1 MPKSLPV
8 VSAKSGLDHYL
19 SAIRRF
25 PILAPRE
32 EYMLAKRW
40 REHEDATAAQK
51 LVTSHLRLVAKIAMG
66 YRAYGLPVGELVSEG
81 NVGLM
86 QAVKRF
92 EPERGFRLAT
102 YAMWWIRASIQ
113 EYVLRSWSLVRMGT
127 TAHQKKLFFNLRK
140 AKSRISAYEKGDL
153 HPENVAL
160 IASKLGV
167 PRQEVIDM
175 NRRLAGDSSLNAPLR
190 EEGNGEWQDSLVDD
204 GIDQEHML
212 VEREQSDNRRVALHS
227 AL

>member
-1 MPKSLPV
+1 
-8 VSAKSGLDHYL
+8 
-19 SAIRRF
+19 
-25 PILAPRE
+25 
-32 EYMLAKRW
+32 
-40 REHEDATAAQK
+40 
-51 LVTSHLRLVAKIAMG
+51 
-66 YRAYGLPVGELVSEG
+66 
-81 NVGLM
+81 
-86 QAVKRF
+86 
-92 EPERGFRLAT
+92 
-102 YAMWWIRASIQ
+102 
-113 EYVLRSWSLVRMGT
+113 MGT

-140 AKSRISAYEKGDL
+140 AKSRISAYEEGDL

-212 VEREQSDNRRVALHS
+212 VEREESDNRRVVLHS